1 MNLKDLDWGKSYSP
15 IRSAEGDSEDIIL
28 PEDEAVEEGVGEI
41 DNGFELT
48 GELPDEEETVESE
61 FDPSALIGSF
71 ACHCPSCQGDYLR
84 VGGTPVNSKFPGHC
98 PLCEADVEQVV
109 AGIVAPLENAE
120 EEEEEEIDLD
130 VVDIASSRKQIN
142 SSDGELEQQVIDE
155 LEDYGYN
162 VEYVDIDPADLG
174 LVPVLI
180 GYRGKEYVFSVNSNP
195 RTMVNDIVDE
205 FESRVRS

>member
-1 MNLKDLDWGKSYSP
+1 MNLKDLDWGKGYSP

-84 VGGTPVNSKFPGHC
+84 VGGTPVDAKFPGPC

-109 AGIVAPLENAE
+109 AGVVAPLESVE
-120 EEEEEEIDLD
+120 EDDEEVDLD
-130 VVDIASSRKQIN
+130 VVDIASSRKRIN
-142 SSDGELEQQVIDE
+142 SSHDELEQQVIDE
-155 LEDYGYN
+155 LEDYGYS
-162 VEYVDIDPADLG
+162 VDYVDIDPADAD

-180 GYRGKEYVFSVNSNP
+180 GYRGKEYVFNVDSNP
-195 RTMVNDIVDE
+195 RTMIRDIVDE